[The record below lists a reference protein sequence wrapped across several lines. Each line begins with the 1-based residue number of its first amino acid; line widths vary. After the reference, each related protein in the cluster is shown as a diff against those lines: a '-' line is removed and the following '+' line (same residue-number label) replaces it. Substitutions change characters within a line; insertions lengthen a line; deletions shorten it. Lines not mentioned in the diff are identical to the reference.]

1 LVDNPGTLSRTPRSQ
16 PGLRGP
22 AQAGCGGRGP
32 PARLLLEGVTRD
44 TRGRGLEWFSVW
56 HRANTVFDIDARVAG
71 EPAGIGRE
79 QADRLRSLVR
89 ELDSAL
95 AELRADDV

>member
-1 LVDNPGTLSRTPRSQ
+1 
-16 PGLRGP
+16 
-22 AQAGCGGRGP
+22 
-32 PARLLLEGVTRD
+32 
-44 TRGRGLEWFSVW
+44 
-56 HRANTVFDIDARVAG
+56 VAG